1 MTDFITAVGVAV
13 FGGLAVFLLMTL
25 LRVLKSG
32 SRIADVVLRSGFSAS
47 AWWNGTL
54 PQQGR
59 GSTISDAAGIRA
71 SVGRTGKK
79 ISPTRTLSREVF

>member
-1 MTDFITAVGVAV
+1 MTDFITAMGVTVLGGFAV
-13 FGGLAVFLLMTL
+13 FFFMTL

-32 SRIADVVLRSGFSAS
+32 PTIADVVLRSGFDAS

-59 GSTISDAAGIRA
+59 GSTIADAAGIRA
-71 SVGRTGKK
+71 KVGRKGSK
-79 ISPTRTLSREVF
+79 IVSTRTLSREVL